1 MSDAR
6 KREIAKRAKER
17 TQQPGQYA
25 TYWMTRD
32 SAAGGQAY
40 PQVRVWVTRP
50 IRYRL
55 DDGSVF
61 WLGQNGMA
69 DYHGTWTLD
78 ECAYWSG
85 TYPDDDRMCVRNGPE

>member
-1 MSDAR
+1 MSDRR
-6 KREIAKRAKER
+6 KQIAKRVKER
-17 TQQPGQYA
+17 TQQPAFA

-32 SAAGGQAY
+32 SAAGGTAY
-40 PQVRVWVTRP
+40 ANVRVWTTRP
-50 IRYRL
+50 TRYRL

-69 DYHGTWTLD
+69 DYHTTWTL
-78 ECAYWSG
+78 EEATYWSG